1 MAAFQLFSVP
11 RKRCNKT
18 QGKLE
23 KTKFF
28 IINIWNKMTNTQ
40 DIICFKRKKNL
51 KNISLYVQHKTE
63 IYIRSAHNWDWYLK
77 LLSGF
82 LWKY

>member
-40 DIICFKRKKNL
+40 DIICFKRKK
-51 KNISLYVQHKTE
+51 KS
-63 IYIRSAHNWDWYLK
+63 
-77 LLSGF
+77 
-82 LWKY
+82 